1 MARPWRG
8 GRLAGAARGYR
19 SSVHHP
25 TPMPHN
31 APDLPTAPAL
41 ADAAAAL
48 GRAARRDH
56 VPLDDLLARVESM
69 AHALARQ
76 ESADGTLDFF
86 APERDAAL
94 LHLWRTAW
102 HAYEAHEPVA
112 DAA

>member
-1 MARPWRG
+1 M
-8 GRLAGAARGYR
+8 
-19 SSVHHP
+19 
-25 TPMPHN
+25 PMPHSI
-31 APDLPTAPAL
+31 PDLPPAPAL

-56 VPLDDLLARVESM
+56 VPLDDLLARVELM